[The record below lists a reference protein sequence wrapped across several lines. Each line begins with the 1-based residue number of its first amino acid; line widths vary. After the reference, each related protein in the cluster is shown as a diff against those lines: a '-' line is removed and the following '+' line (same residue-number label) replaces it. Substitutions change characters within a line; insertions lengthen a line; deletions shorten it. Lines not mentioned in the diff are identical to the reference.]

1 MQELI
6 FHSTTREELK
16 QLLEEAVK
24 VQLEKHLSKEEEE
37 DSRLLTRKEVAE
49 ILSISL
55 PTLNTY
61 TKKGIIQAT
70 RLGSMVRY
78 RRFDVDNA
86 LKNMKYIK
94 HARN

>member
-1 MQELI
+1 MRNLF
-6 FHSTTREELK
+6 FHTTTREELK
-16 QLLEEAVK
+16 ELLEEVVK
-24 VQLEKHLSKEEEE
+24 VQLEKHLSKEEED

-78 RRFDVDNA
+78 RKSDVDNA

-94 HARN
+94 HARS

>member
-1 MQELI
+1 MQNLI
-6 FHSTTREELK
+6 LHSTTREELK
-16 QLLEEAVK
+16 QLLEEVVK